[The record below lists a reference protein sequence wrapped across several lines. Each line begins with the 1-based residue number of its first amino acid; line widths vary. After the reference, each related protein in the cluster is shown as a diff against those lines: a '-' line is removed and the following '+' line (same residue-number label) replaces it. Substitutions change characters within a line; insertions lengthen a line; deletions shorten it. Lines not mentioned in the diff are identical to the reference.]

1 MIETDRLDL
10 HELSADSADDAAF
23 ILRLLNEPS
32 FIRNIGDRGV
42 RNLGD
47 AAAYL
52 RKGPVASYRDHG
64 FGLYRMDAKA
74 SGEPIGM
81 CGLLKRDTLD
91 DADLGYALL
100 PEFCGHGYAVEAA
113 TAVLAH
119 ARATL
124 GLGRI
129 LAITDPA
136 NRASMRL
143 LEKLGFR
150 LEKQVRLS
158 EDDIELNLFASQAPR

>member
-42 RNLGD
+42 RSLDD

-52 RKGPVASYRDHG
+52 RKGPVASYRNHG

-136 NRASMRL
+136 NQASMRL

>member
-42 RNLGD
+42 RNLDD

-52 RKGPVASYRDHG
+52 RKGPVASYRNHG

-136 NRASMRL
+136 NQASMRL